1 MKYGCLAFL
10 VLLLILVVVLAGGGA
25 ALFFG
30 GAMFEIAGRATK
42 PSYSAPDAQR
52 AQDKMY
58 ELLLRDSGH
67 SSRSDPIVL
76 TDQELSAFLT
86 RYLERTER
94 IPVSLLVVKLAP
106 NTVEMQGQT
115 VFRSLFK
122 GFPLHFLPDYLPAT
136 TMDRPV
142 WVTVRGTIRLERERG
157 RTGPNY
163 GQLEVKEFSLG
174 YQGIGPWLLWALLG
188 QERLRWQVPAVVETI
203 KIEDGRIV
211 ITTGSRPSFVP
222 RQRRLAAS
230 TNRICRS

>member
-1 MKYGCLAFL
+1 MKYGCLAFF

-30 GAMFEIAGRATK
+30 GAMFEIAGRSKLT
-42 PSYSAPDAQR
+42 YSAPDAQR

-67 SSRSDPIVL
+67 SSRRDPIVL

-86 RYLERTER
+86 RYLERTG

-106 NTVEMQGQT
+106 NTVEIQGQT
-115 VFRSLFK
+115 AFRNLFK
-122 GFPLHFLPDYLPAT
+122 GFPFHFLPDYLPAT

-142 WVTVRGTIRLERERG
+142 WVTVRGTIQLGSERERG
-157 RTGPNY
+157 RTAPNY

-188 QERLRWQVPAVVETI
+188 QERLRWPMPAVVETI

-211 ITTGSRPSFVP
+211 ITTGSRPSFLP

-230 TNRICRS
+230 TNRI